1 VGATLYDHSTN
12 KLEFWTGS
20 GPRMYVDSSGSV
32 GINTIAPAE
41 KLDVWGTIRA
51 SAGTNQYMHLYPVAG
66 AGYFDV
72 SNATTYPSIIF
83 RQTGSSGTQER
94 LRIDSSGNVGIG
106 TDTISDNLEVFAP
119 TNASLQIK
127 GGAAGSDA
135 NRSAQLK
142 LLASG
147 SKLYTMESDA
157 TDGSFRILDSSTER
171 LRITS
176 GGNLGIKNTSPNN
189 TLTVGDTVQPSYAPS
204 SAGNYIE
211 IARTSGA
218 DAGLLI
224 NKNTG
229 QWLIGIDNS
238 DGANSPLRFEYAAA
252 GSAHP
257 GFGSVNPAMI
267 IKHDGKIGIGTD
279 NPARRVEI
287 FDTAATVLQLNS
299 TNSGGTSLRIQNSG
313 TDKMYMGL
321 AGDFIVGQGNNVTD
335 SAIRA
340 SGSLLFATGG
350 GTERLRLD
358 TAGRLSITG
367 QGLKLSANASTLYTL
382 DGSLSYYATNNAVYL
397 NGAGTGGWLRLNA
410 SGAENNHN
418 AINIFGDSA
427 GAYITMHT
435 NDGERLRIT
444 SHGNMG
450 LGCNPGNSSGYRT
463 LQIGD
468 GSTTGGQIWLKN
480 ANNSNFYI
488 WNANGGSGTNF
499 YNQSSI
505 PLIFYT
511 NSLERLRIDGDG
523 RLILGHNANINNFAQ
538 QIVTSN
544 GAALGLLN
552 YQNSDDG
559 PEVTFQKSRNATKG
573 TNTLVSNNDYLGR
586 IFFRGGDGSGYD
598 RGVEIAARV
607 DGSSGTNAM
616 PGRLEVY
623 TTPAGQTTP
632 TVKLTIKSNG
642 STVFTGQNAPSGR
655 DTRISQYGSLLVA
668 TTGELISNARCSIDS
683 GNGNIIT
690 EGSVQATGVNLQNSS
705 TNSWFQT
712 GASYGGTPYVWA
724 AKDSSANVWHSG
736 LQTDGDL
743 LIGGNITGTSR
754 IGLYGSSGNIG
765 LTNATT
771 SAKLNVSTDISGN
784 YTGWKERNVASGSM
798 SATSI
803 ASKTPTINDFTY
815 PNSSNGMLIWSTSKI
830 GFAAGSDGI

>member
-1 VGATLYDHSTN
+1 
-12 KLEFWTGS
+12 
-20 GPRMYVDSSGSV
+20 
-32 GINTIAPAE
+32 
-41 KLDVWGTIRA
+41 
-51 SAGTNQYMHLYPVAG
+51 
-66 AGYFDV
+66 
-72 SNATTYPSIIF
+72 
-83 RQTGSSGTQER
+83 
-94 LRIDSSGNVGIG
+94 
-106 TDTISDNLEVFAP
+106 
-119 TNASLQIK
+119 
-127 GGAAGSDA
+127 
-135 NRSAQLK
+135 
-142 LLASG
+142 
-147 SKLYTMESDA
+147 
-157 TDGSFRILDSSTER
+157 
-171 LRITS
+171 
-176 GGNLGIKNTSPNN
+176 
-189 TLTVGDTVQPSYAPS
+189 
-204 SAGNYIE
+204 
-211 IARTSGA
+211 
-218 DAGLLI
+218 
-224 NKNTG
+224 
-229 QWLIGIDNS
+229 
-238 DGANSPLRFEYAAA
+238 
-252 GSAHP
+252 
-257 GFGSVNPAMI
+257 
-267 IKHDGKIGIGTD
+267 
-279 NPARRVEI
+279 
-287 FDTAATVLQLNS
+287 
-299 TNSGGTSLRIQNSG
+299 
-313 TDKMYMGL
+313 
-321 AGDFIVGQGNNVTD
+321 NNVTD

-784 YTGWKERNVASGSM
+784 YTGWKERNV
-798 SATSI
+798 
-803 ASKTPTINDFTY
+803 
-815 PNSSNGMLIWSTSKI
+815 
-830 GFAAGSDGI
+830 